1 MEDDLNGNS
10 DCVAKAQAGNAAA
23 KSAEAAIGEL
33 VNMYGQDVLTVDQN
47 RLLSPFEIFF
57 SQNHIR
63 AEFQDGRPLDLAVES
78 ISSSRISP
86 KNDDLRLKEFG
97 VPEESDWW
105 LLQPEFPEIEVI
117 QWRIKLRKE
126 DGTQLFDEEG
136 NELYGEREWYTMDNR
151 RLYCLQKAAVA
162 LHPKEVRVLVKV
174 MRQEDGSCREFRK
187 FRSTDRGRSVR
198 LGHKDSPDLP
208 RWCWRLEVGL
218 SEEILPAGTPLPRQ
232 GRRRLDRPGW
242 QRRNYKGGER
252 DDSTEPTWGQY
263 FANASLFVLVYA
275 AMRLVLALW
284 RFYVSD
290 DRPPVSTWRVSFW
303 KKKIGICR

>member
-1 MEDDLNGNS
+1 MARKVVSEGRGTADS
-10 DCVAKAQAGNAAA
+10 DCVAKAQAGNAEA

-33 VNMYGQDVLTVDQN
+33 VNVYGQDVLTIDQN

-86 KNDDLRLKEFG
+86 KKDDLRLKEFG

-162 LHPKEVRVLVKV
+162 FHPTEV
-174 MRQEDGSCREFRK
+174 MRLEDGSCREFRK

-242 QRRNYKGGER
+242 RRNYKAGER

-275 AMRLVLALW
+275 AMRLFLALW

-290 DRPPVSTWRVSFW
+290 DRRPPVST
-303 KKKIGICR
+303 

>member
-1 MEDDLNGNS
+1 MARKVVSEGRGTADS
-10 DCVAKAQAGNAAA
+10 DCVAKAQAGNAEA

-33 VNMYGQDVLTVDQN
+33 VNVYGQDVLTIDQN

-86 KNDDLRLKEFG
+86 KKDDLRLKEFG

-162 LHPKEVRVLVKV
+162 FHPTEVRVLVKV
-174 MRQEDGSCREFRK
+174 MRLE
-187 FRSTDRGRSVR
+187 
-198 LGHKDSPDLP
+198 DSPDLP

-242 QRRNYKGGER
+242 RRNYKGGER
-252 DDSTEPTWGQY
+252 DDCTEPTWGQY

-275 AMRLVLALW
+275 AMRLFLALW

-290 DRPPVSTWRVSFW
+290 DRRPPVST
-303 KKKIGICR
+303 